1 MPSDVENTQ
10 NVMPSSNV
18 EILKMLAAIQDPA
31 QRAAIA
37 QAKAKI
43 IDRLAPAP
51 KLATNPSD
59 DKKREV
65 AEKEVA
71 FATCLVQAEQH
82 RAAGRF
88 AEALAALNQAAALK
102 PEDPRPPFHLC
113 SAQTKLGDVASAC
126 RAALQAVARAPGKH
140 LGVVASDRGA
150 PQVPRGIYPQIGLR
164 AAVMAFDLLLRPECD
179 GVARPTWWTDKQL
192 LSMSARALAD
202 TPDSPYAADVRANV
216 LLGVEGSG
224 IGGKPR
230 GWPLGARSS
239 AQLREAAVLLKRQAS
254 MEAVGSSAAM
264 AALARSAAVLQA
276 AVRQEAEEAEE
287 AAAAPARAGA
297 GLSSTSRV
305 RVPAVKGGSVKDGGS
320 SGRVAR
326 LEAKK
331 AQVEEQLA
339 ALEQQLAA
347 VGVEI
352 S

>member
-1 MPSDVENTQ
+1 
-10 NVMPSSNV
+10 
-18 EILKMLAAIQDPA
+18 
-31 QRAAIA
+31 
-37 QAKAKI
+37 
-43 IDRLAPAP
+43 
-51 KLATNPSD
+51 
-59 DKKREV
+59 
-65 AEKEVA
+65 
-71 FATCLVQAEQH
+71 
-82 RAAGRF
+82 
-88 AEALAALNQAAALK
+88 
-102 PEDPRPPFHLC
+102 
-113 SAQTKLGDVASAC
+113 
-126 RAALQAVARAPGKH
+126 LQAVARAPGKH

-192 LSMSARALAD
+192 LTMSARALAD
-202 TPDSPYAADVRANV
+202 TPDSPYAASVRANV

-230 GWPLGARSS
+230 GWPLRARSS

-287 AAAAPARAGA
+287 AAAAGA
-297 GLSSTSRV
+297 GRSSTSRV
-305 RVPAVKGGSVKDGGS
+305 RVPAVKDGGS